1 MQLPSK
7 IIKEFLLHGMH
18 QGRKKSKYK
27 IDLSRAEEKAVQF
40 LHSFRHS
47 CLTRNK

>member
-27 IDLSRAEEKAVQF
+27 ISLELKKKQYSFYIAFDTAV
-40 LHSFRHS
+40 
-47 CLTRNK
+47 